1 MSRARSIMVF
11 GFSASGSGAVIAV
24 VYFAIRSTGAAWC
37 MVAWAVL
44 NAIVGTVAAICDKAG
59 E

>member
-1 MSRARSIMVF
+1 MVF